1 MAYTIA
7 QLEDIVTVLQD
18 HVFALEKRLD
28 ALPADTPGAESL
40 ERIINVK
47 WRLLDEQRDLLER
60 AYERVAREAAAARW
74 QHHFDN
80 DTQNTY

>member
-7 QLEDIVTVLQD
+7 QLEENVTVLQD
-18 HVFALEKRLD
+18 DVFALEKRLD
-28 ALPADTPGAESL
+28 ALPADTLDAESL

-60 AYERVAREAAAARW
+60 AYERAAREAAEARW

-80 DTQNTY
+80 DTQDTY